1 MNEYMQPF
9 GSGELSAGRVRSMRF
24 PSAGEGYDPAAVH
37 EFLEQ
42 VASAIEVLT
51 SSDVASGMRRELERS
66 SEISSRVVLAGQEAA
81 ERLREQAAHDAR
93 TILEDTRQLAEKLRD
108 AAREEVERTREH
120 VDDIR
125 RTFMDE
131 LRDLYD
137 RIGATLYRFEH
148 SRASEAAELAA
159 AATWPE
165 VSVGDPPQPA
175 QVVPQ
180 QVDVAFEAEPVA
192 PQAPMMPDVDAAAG
206 GLAPAWTQLDPT
218 AYAPPAEV
226 TPVGDAGMAVA
237 PPADASVEPVVS
249 EPEPLVDLT
258 SFHEPEV
265 PAAPV
270 HTDAVA
276 GGEMSGW
283 LEEPAAA
290 STNEVSHTAAGS
302 AGDGGLVLPDAPEID
317 SENARAE
324 ALLANVDDVLA
335 AAVPPEPSP
344 LPAPPMLQ
352 HESQPD
358 PVALQ
363 QFVLQSLHEGMDR
376 TVVETWLAER
386 YGIANAHEVV
396 DAALMSQSQG
406 GAGV

>member
-9 GSGELSAGRVRSMRF
+9 GSGDLSAGRVRSMRF
-24 PSAGEGYDPAAVH
+24 PSSGDGYDPAAVH

-42 VASAIEVLT
+42 VASAIEVMT
-51 SSDVASGMRRELERS
+51 SSDVAAGMRRELERS

-81 ERLREQAAHDAR
+81 ERLREQAASDAR

-148 SRASEAAELAA
+148 SRPSEAADLAA
-159 AATWPE
+159 AASWPGVSAPE
-165 VSVGDPPQPA
+165 VVVTPEAPVSVPVEPMAPG
-175 QVVPQ
+175 VP
-180 QVDVAFEAEPVA
+180 V
-192 PQAPMMPDVDAAAG
+192 VDAAARD
-206 GLAPAWTQLDPT
+206 LAPAWTQIDAS
-218 AYAPPAEV
+218 AYSPPAES
-226 TPVGDAGMAVA
+226 PE
-237 PPADASVEPVVS
+237 AS
-249 EPEPLVDLT
+249 EPLVDLT
-258 SFHEPEV
+258 AFHQDVVDVAPGVQEPES
-265 PAAPV
+265 
-270 HTDAVA
+270 
-276 GGEMSGW
+276 EMGGW
-283 LEEPAAA
+283 LEPA
-290 STNEVSHTAAGS
+290 ED
-302 AGDGGLVLPDAPEID
+302 DGGLMLPEAPAIESD
-317 SENARAE
+317 NARAE
-324 ALLANVDDVLA
+324 ALLANVGDVLA
-335 AAVPPEPSP
+335 AATPPEPSP

-352 HESQPD
+352 HEAQPD
-358 PVALQ
+358 PMALQ

-376 TVVETWLAER
+376 AVVETWLAER

-406 GAGV
+406 GAGA